1 MKKTILILLCVSML
15 CLCSCQKEEVKEDKP
30 IIVCSIF
37 PQYDFVKNIVGDR
50 CEVILLQKNGND
62 MHSFEPT
69 PKDIVNIS
77 RADMFI
83 IVDDTAEGWVKNVL
97 EAVDNDNLN
106 VVQIKDFCHL
116 LENETPD
123 SIRDDHS
130 HGHSHSHGDG
140 EECTHGYDEHMWTS
154 LENAIHIVEGLTD
167 ILCHTYPEN
176 ADCFKNNAGEYAN
189 SLSSLRSEYE
199 ALDIDGKRFI
209 VADRFPF
216 LYLAN
221 ELQLDYV
228 AAFPGCSDQTHSS
241 FETLT
246 YIIGE
251 VKNSGVDCIF
261 TTEDENTHIAEQVAL
276 STGAEIYKLYSC
288 QSIKKEQLEQGE
300 SYLSLMRKNLE
311 ILKEAYT

>member
-1 MKKTILILLCVSML
+1 MKRIILILLCMSML
-15 CLCSCQKEEVKEDKP
+15 CLCSCNTEAPKADKP
-30 IIVCSIF
+30 VIVCSIF

-69 PKDIVNIS
+69 PKDVADIA

-83 IVDDTAEGWVKNVL
+83 IVDDVAEGWVNNVL
-97 EAVDNDNLN
+97 SAVDNEKLS

-123 SIRDDHS
+123 SIRNDHS
-130 HGHSHSHGDG
+130 HGHSHSHNDG
-140 EECTHGYDEHMWTS
+140 EVCDHGYDEHMWMS
-154 LENAIHIVEGLTD
+154 IENAIHTTDGLKNL
-167 ILCHTYPEN
+167 LCEKYPEHS
-176 ADCFKNNAGEYAN
+176 EYFEGN
-189 SLSSLRSEYE
+189 SEKYTESLSKLFLEYQK
-199 ALDIDGKRFI
+199 LDLEGKRFV

-216 LYLAN
+216 LYLAS
-221 ELQLDYV
+221 ELHLDYV

-251 VKNSGVDCIF
+251 VKESEVGCIF
-261 TTEDENTHIAEQVAL
+261 TTEDENNHIAEQVHL
-276 STGAEIYKLYSC
+276 STGAQIYKLYSC
-288 QSIKKEQLEQGE
+288 QSITKEQLDAGE
-300 SYLSLMRKNLE
+300 SYLSLMTKNLE
-311 ILKEAYT
+311 ILKEAYN

>member
-1 MKKTILILLCVSML
+1 ML
-15 CLCSCQKEEVKEDKP
+15 FLCSCNTKAPNEDKSV
-30 IIVCSIF
+30 IVCSIF
-37 PQYDFVKNIVGDR
+37 PQYDFVKNIVGDA

-69 PKDIVNIS
+69 PRDIVNIS
-77 RADMFI
+77 KADMFI
-83 IVDDTAEGWVKNVL
+83 IVDDVAEGWVENVL
-97 EAVDNDNLN
+97 GAVDNDDLK
-106 VVQIKDFCHL
+106 VVQLKEFCHL

-130 HGHSHSHGDG
+130 HGHSHSHNEG
-140 EECTHGYDEHMWTS
+140 EVCNHGYDEHMWMS
-154 LENAIHIVEGLTD
+154 IENAIHTVEGLTEL
-167 ILCHTYPEN
+167 LCERYPDNSE
-176 ADCFKNNAGEYAN
+176 CFENNATRYIESLLALKGEYEK
-189 SLSSLRSEYE
+189 SDLE
-199 ALDIDGKRFI
+199 GKRFI

-221 ELQLDYV
+221 ELHLDYV

-251 VKNSGVDCIF
+251 VKENKVGCIF
-261 TTEDENTHIAEQVAL
+261 TTEDENNHIAEQVAT

-288 QSIKKEQLEQGE
+288 QSITKEQLDAGE
-300 SYLSLMRKNLE
+300 SYLSFMTKNLE
-311 ILKEAYT
+311 ILKEAYK